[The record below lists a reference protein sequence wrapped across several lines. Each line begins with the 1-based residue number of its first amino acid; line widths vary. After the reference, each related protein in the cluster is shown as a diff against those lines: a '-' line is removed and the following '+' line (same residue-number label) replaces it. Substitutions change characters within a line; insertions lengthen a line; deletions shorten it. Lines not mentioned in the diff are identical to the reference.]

1 MQLKTGGGGMSAAMP
16 LVFNVVPKRAGII
29 RVRLPITSADWSEHF
44 IACAGNLQ
52 TCPRLHFFW
61 IGTLS
66 FNRSA
71 GFLKNASRGME
82 VRVNVECGTNRT
94 FNCNAS

>member
-1 MQLKTGGGGMSAAMP
+1 MP

-29 RVRLPITSADWSEHF
+29 RVRLPVTSADWSEHF

-66 FNRSA
+66 FNRST

-82 VRVNVECGTNRT
+82 VRDIGNVEQTER
-94 FNCNAS
+94 SIVMPREI